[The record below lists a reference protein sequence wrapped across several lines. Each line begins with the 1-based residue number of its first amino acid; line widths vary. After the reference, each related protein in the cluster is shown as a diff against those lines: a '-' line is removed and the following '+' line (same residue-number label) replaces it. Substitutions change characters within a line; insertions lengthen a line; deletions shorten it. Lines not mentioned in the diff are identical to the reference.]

1 MNNINRKTPRYESIE
16 LLNFEGPVLKAHR
29 CDSVL
34 AEGHI
39 FLIADE
45 WKEPIAFMNREQLE
59 NFIAGNVSIID
70 THGRTWN
77 YAKQSAEAKPNPT
90 KLENF
95 IRPFHVS

>member
-1 MNNINRKTPRYESIE
+1 MNSIKRKSPRYESIE

-34 AEGHI
+34 AVDL

-59 NFIAGNVSIID
+59 NFVAGDFSIID
-70 THGRTWN
+70 TRGRVWN
-77 YAKQSAEAKPNPT
+77 YAKESDNSKPNPT

-95 IRPFHVS
+95 IRPFHAS